1 MLIDLWLLIRIDLG
15 PRFRAVNDIASLAF
29 STLYWFTVA
38 TILTALVTWVM

>member
-1 MLIDLWLLIRIDLG
+1 MLVDLWLLVRIDLG
-15 PRFRAVNDIASLAF
+15 QRFRAVSDIASLVL